1 MRRIGKFFN
10 IVIIGLLLTVLAIF
24 NIVSKYTIDKDNIQ
38 KTLDKSGAYTVI
50 NDEIKKQVTSS
61 LMGSKYKEI
70 KQLNINEFVDYV
82 IKEDILKDEVD
93 YVLTQLYDNGKLMI
107 NKKILYD
114 GYVTNINNYI
124 KEKNIKLPND
134 VRKELNN
141 NVIDNSL
148 TEEDITPKNNSY
160 LRLFN
165 EGKDL
170 IKSTRLVLIAI
181 ISVLLILTVV
191 LCKEKLR
198 GVYIPFIFSGLLLLL
213 INCGARIAINS
224 LNLTLQKAKLTQ
236 VLDIIKK
243 SIFTTMNWYCGV
255 FLAIGLAGIVARE
268 IINIKKTYFSN
279 KSEEVPEKI

>member
-38 KTLDKSGAYTVI
+38 RTLDKSGAYTVI

-82 IKEDILKDEVD
+82 IKEDVLKSEVD

-148 TEEDITPKNNSY
+148 TEEDITPKNNNY
-160 LRLFN
+160 LQLFN
-165 EGKDL
+165 DGKK
-170 IKSTRLVLIAI
+170 IIQSTRTILIIIIVILLV
-181 ISVLLILTVV
+181 LTVV

-213 INCGARIAINS
+213 INCGTRIAINS

-268 IINIKKTYFSN
+268 IINIKKTYFSS
-279 KSEEVPEKI
+279 KVEEVPEKI